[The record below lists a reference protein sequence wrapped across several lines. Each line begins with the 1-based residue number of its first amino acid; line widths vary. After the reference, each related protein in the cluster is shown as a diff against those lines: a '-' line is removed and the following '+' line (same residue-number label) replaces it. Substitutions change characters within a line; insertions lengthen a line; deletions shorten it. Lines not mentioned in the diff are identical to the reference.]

1 MTLIGFLSFGQEN
14 KLDQNDN
21 GLNSIETSEL
31 ETIYVKA
38 LNSRFSL
45 LLSSG
50 WNYVELNEYGKR
62 ISEMDVSDRYK
73 FLTNEELIELS
84 IKKKKSIRIIRLT
97 HKIVANDSV
106 DINFGEIN
114 LTAKRKIHFNN
125 GLKFRKAELLLNCGG
140 TDGYEPDMRFVF
152 NDEKKQWELK
162 SGRFKIP
169 TE

>member
-84 IKKKKSIRIIRLT
+84 IKKE
-97 HKIVANDSV
+97 KIN
-106 DINFGEIN
+106 
-114 LTAKRKIHFNN
+114 
-125 GLKFRKAELLLNCGG
+125 
-140 TDGYEPDMRFVF
+140 
-152 NDEKKQWELK
+152 
-162 SGRFKIP
+162 
-169 TE
+169 